1 MAALVAV
8 APPEASNFLGGLK
21 QPMARERKFV
31 WLVVLGVV
39 ILGIFMIGSWFIR
52 TRNNLVALD
61 EQVEAAWSEIDNQ
74 LQRRADLIPNLVNT
88 VRGFAQQEEEI
99 FTRLADARARLAGAQ
114 GVQETAES
122 YGEMQSALS
131 RLLVVVENYPQLRSN
146 ENFIRLQDELA
157 GTENRIAV
165 ARRRYNETVQQ
176 FNTRIRSFPASI
188 IANSLGMEQKEYFE
202 VPEAAREVPEVD
214 FSE

>member
-1 MAALVAV
+1 
-8 APPEASNFLGGLK
+8 
-21 QPMARERKFV
+21 MARENRFV
-31 WLVVLGVV
+31 WLIVLAV
-39 ILGIFMIGSWFIR
+39 IVLGIFMIGSWYIR
-52 TRNNLVALD
+52 TRNNLVAME

-88 VRGFAQQEEEI
+88 VRGFARQEEEI
-99 FTRLADARARLAGAQ
+99 FTRLAEARSRLAGAQ

-165 ARRRYNETVQQ
+165 ARRRYNEAVRQ
-176 FNTRIRSFPASI
+176 FNTRIRSFPASF
-188 IANSLGMEQKEYFE
+188 IANSLGFQEKEYFE
-202 VPEAAREVPEVD
+202 VPESAREVPEVD
-214 FSE
+214 FSD